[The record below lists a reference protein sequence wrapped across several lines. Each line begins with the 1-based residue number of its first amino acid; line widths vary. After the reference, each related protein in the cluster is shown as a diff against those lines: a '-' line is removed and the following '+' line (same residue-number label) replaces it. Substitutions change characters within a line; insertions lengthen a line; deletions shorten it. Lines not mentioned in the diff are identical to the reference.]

1 VTALALLPLSTVV
14 LVAEILAAPIG
25 AIALAA
31 WICARVM
38 R

>member
-1 VTALALLPLSTVV
+1 MPDLFLPVLL
-14 LVAEILAAPIG
+14 AEILAPVVG
-25 AIALAA
+25 AAMVAG

>member
-1 VTALALLPLSTVV
+1 MADLFLPVLL
-14 LVAEILAAPIG
+14 AEILAPSIG
-25 AIALAA
+25 AIALAG